1 MEQKNIKLTKIENG
15 LLFVWQ
21 ALEGLGFLFYNKDTV
36 KFIRIPR
43 VKILGGTIQWL

>member
-1 MEQKNIKLTKIENG
+1 MENG

-21 ALEGLGFLFYNKDTV
+21 ALEGFGFLFYNKDTV
-36 KFIRIPR
+36 DTVKLIQIPR